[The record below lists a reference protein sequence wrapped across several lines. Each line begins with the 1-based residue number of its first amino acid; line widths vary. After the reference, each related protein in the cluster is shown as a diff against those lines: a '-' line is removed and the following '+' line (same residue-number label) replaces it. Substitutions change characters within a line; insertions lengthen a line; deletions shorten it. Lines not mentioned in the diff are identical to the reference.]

1 MLAPQIMFYIYL
13 SMHTKILE
21 KQNFKIVTFLTI
33 DKIIE
38 IDKSYSNPDFLQVC
52 CGRVCSLMRDASH
65 VLSSKTIA
73 RVLASAQH
81 VLAQAADSPFLFL
94 TSQFVSFFLNFLKYF
109 WCFNLAPNLIIHN
122 WINSLVVS
130 IKRNIIH

>member
-13 SMHTKILE
+13 SMYTKILE
-21 KQNFKIVTFLTI
+21 NQNFKIVTFLTI

-94 TSQFVSFFLNFLKYF
+94 TSQFVSFFIF
-109 WCFNLAPNLIIHN
+109 
-122 WINSLVVS
+122 
-130 IKRNIIH
+130 